1 MLRVWERSGVQIPA
15 AAHKSLYIFLFEF
28 KLSSLLV
35 KVGRFKN
42 RHYGTIKIYA
52 RKRHTI

>member
-1 MLRVWERSGVQIPA
+1 MLRVWERSGVQILA